1 MYVVLVGFYDSKDNM
16 HLYNAGDT
24 YPRKGAKLDKKR
36 AEELAS
42 DKNAAGVPLIKEKAP
57 AK

>member
-1 MYVVLVGFYDSKDNM
+1 MYVVLVGFYDKEDNM

-24 YPRKGAKLDKKR
+24 YPRKGAKLIKKR

-42 DKNAAGVPLIKEKAP
+42 KNNAAGVPLIKEKTP